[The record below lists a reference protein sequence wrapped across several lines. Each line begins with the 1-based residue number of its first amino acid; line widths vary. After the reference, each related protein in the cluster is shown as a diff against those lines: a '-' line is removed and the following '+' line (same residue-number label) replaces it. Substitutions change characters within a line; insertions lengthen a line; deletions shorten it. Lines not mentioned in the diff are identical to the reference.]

1 MYQALGFT
9 GRERRIMPMPPG
21 LNMRDLTTVPK
32 NILKLDIKKDHEKE
46 NGSKSKFGD
55 LVS

>member
-1 MYQALGFT
+1 
-9 GRERRIMPMPPG
+9 MPMPPG
-21 LNMRDLTTVPK
+21 YNMQDLPSVPK
-32 NILKLDIKKDHEKE
+32 NILKLDIKKDDEKE

>member
-1 MYQALGFT
+1 
-9 GRERRIMPMPPG
+9 MPPG
-21 LNMRDLTTVPK
+21 YNMQDLPSAPK
-32 NILKLDIKKDHEKE
+32 NIFKLDIKKDYEKE